1 LCKTIPLFSLLIT
14 PYFCGYSNKRYLKQE
29 GMNFNLSQIPD
40 RKIKPR
46 QSGIT
51 MVMDKGLSV
60 QEAKNFMDGCHPHVD
75 IVKLGFGTSY
85 VTPKLEEKLEV
96 YRSYDIPVYFGGTLF
111 EAFLIRNQFDDYI
124 SVCKNYGINHVEVS
138 DGSITI
144 PHAEKCGYI
153 EKLTKHF
160 TVLSEVGSKDAAH
173 IIPPYKWIELMRA
186 ELDAGSTYV
195 IAEAR
200 EAGNVGIYRGSGE
213 VREGL
218 VQEILTQIPAE
229 KIIWEAPQKAQQLY
243 FIELVDCNANLGNIA
258 PTEVIPLE
266 AMRIGLRG
274 DTFSFYLDKK
284 DNA

>member
-1 LCKTIPLFSLLIT
+1 MPAQLFTL
-14 PYFCGYSNKRYLKQE
+14 
-29 GMNFNLSQIPD
+29 MNFNLSQIPD
-40 RKIKPR
+40 RLQRPR
-46 QSGIT
+46 TAGIT

-60 QEAKNFMDGCHPHVD
+60 NEAENFLSVTHPHVD
-75 IVKLGFGTSY
+75 IIKLGFGTSF
-85 VTPKLEEKLEV
+85 VTPNLTKKLDI
-96 YRSYDIPVYFGGTLF
+96 YRSYNLPVYFGGTLF
-111 EAFLIRNQFDDYI
+111 EAFLIRNQFDDYLK
-124 SVCKNYGINHVEVS
+124 VCKEYGISYMEVS

-153 EKLTKHF
+153 EKLTKYG
-160 TVLSEVGSKDAAH
+160 TVLSEVGSKDAEH

-186 ELDAGSTYV
+186 ELSAGSTYV

-218 VQEILTQIPAE
+218 VQEILTQIPGE

-243 FIELVDCNANLGNIA
+243 FIELLGCNVNLGNIA

-266 AMRIGLRG
+266 AMRLGLRG
-274 DTFSFYLDKK
+274 DTFSLFLDKK
-284 DNA
+284 EA